1 MARALPVVIAVLAI
15 APGFAHAQSADS
27 PQPPA
32 GEDGGPKKD
41 GEDAP
46 DIVVTARKPS
56 VTNAIDR
63 RIYDISA
70 SPDAA
75 FSTAND
81 VLTRIPSVTVDP
93 RGRIALRGDS
103 QVKILIDGV
112 EARPGVVN
120 NLQASEIE
128 RIEVMT
134 NPSGQFASDGSGGII
149 NIILKKK
156 RKDGLNGTVS
166 LRADDDSRYGFNAST
181 SYKTG
186 RWTAAI
192 SAGFSRTRDVTVF
205 DGRQDWT
212 TATGRE
218 TTNGYDLSVNG
229 RRQAYEYATLAYA
242 PTDRD
247 KIELGFSHYRWRAAT
262 ADDGTVLITDA
273 SGQVIEDHAEAV
285 RSYDQGSTGE
295 VSLHYTHKGRV
306 EGEKLDL
313 HISRDGGRASD
324 SAAHRL
330 IRSTPAQPEAA
341 YAYLNSSPDSGGS
354 VKGDYERPFGKSR
367 LTAGFALEQT
377 ESRID
382 SRSETIAAIVPGA
395 TDYQTRFDYE
405 RRIAAAY
412 ATWQTPLGKWTIMPG
427 LRIESEGRKAGV
439 VVRDEDRLLPS
450 LSLNRDLNEKTKLVV
465 SYSRRTQAPS
475 LYQLNPRRIYWS
487 RYARYEGNPELR
499 SQETDAYEVGYEF
512 VGNAFSSN
520 GSLYYR
526 ANRYP
531 VTEARQVA
539 ADQTV
544 LVSVINGDASRAAGL
559 EWSAKG
565 KISKTLDYSVN
576 LNIFDS
582 EVSGIVG
589 GEMLSRQNV
598 TWSGNAIAE
607 YKPNSRDWLQFNLNG
622 EGRAVALQG
631 YKTGFYRLDLTWRHK
646 LTPKWTAS
654 LRVLDL
660 TNSSKQTTLFTT
672 PQGESVTVSRTERPS
687 VMIGIARKFGNGG
700 Q

>member
-1 MARALPVVIAVLAI
+1 MVSLASNKGEGVVRALPVVIAVLTI
-15 APGFAHAQSADS
+15 APGLAHAQSADS

-112 EARPGVVN
+112 EARPGMVN

-149 NIILKKK
+149 NIVLKKK
-156 RKDGLNGTVS
+156 RKDGLNGAVS

-192 SAGFSRTRDVTVF
+192 LAGFSRTRDVTVF

-262 ADDGTVLITDA
+262 TDDGTVLITDA

-330 IRSTPAQPEAA
+330 TRSTPAQPEAA

-382 SRSETIAAIVPGA
+382 SRSETIAAIVPGE

-412 ATWQTPLGKWTIMPG
+412 ATWQTPLEMDGH
-427 LRIESEGRKAGV
+427 AG
-439 VVRDEDRLLPS
+439 PS
-450 LSLNRDLNEKTKLVV
+450 
-465 SYSRRTQAPS
+465 
-475 LYQLNPRRIYWS
+475 
-487 RYARYEGNPELR
+487 
-499 SQETDAYEVGYEF
+499 
-512 VGNAFSSN
+512 
-520 GSLYYR
+520 
-526 ANRYP
+526 
-531 VTEARQVA
+531 
-539 ADQTV
+539 
-544 LVSVINGDASRAAGL
+544 
-559 EWSAKG
+559 
-565 KISKTLDYSVN
+565 
-576 LNIFDS
+576 
-582 EVSGIVG
+582 
-589 GEMLSRQNV
+589 
-598 TWSGNAIAE
+598 
-607 YKPNSRDWLQFNLNG
+607 
-622 EGRAVALQG
+622 
-631 YKTGFYRLDLTWRHK
+631 H
-646 LTPKWTAS
+646 
-654 LRVLDL
+654 
-660 TNSSKQTTLFTT
+660 
-672 PQGESVTVSRTERPS
+672 
-687 VMIGIARKFGNGG
+687 
-700 Q
+700 